1 LAATIPVDPR
11 KRTSTGDLVP
21 VRLRRMP
28 AHRQRASTHEARI
41 AGLAITLSVA
51 ALVLV
56 LAYIVGGYAHRIVVE
71 IVPAPPS
78 ASTR

>member
-1 LAATIPVDPR
+1 
-11 KRTSTGDLVP
+11 
-21 VRLRRMP
+21 MP

-51 ALVLV
+51 ALVLL
-56 LAYIVGGYAHRIVVE
+56 LAYVVGGYAHRIVVE
-71 IVPAPPS
+71 IVPMAPS